1 MAGKGKKG
9 GQEMSKKTETKMKAK
24 VVEDKTFGLKNK
36 NKSTKVQ
43 NYVKS
48 VTHQVM
54 AGNAKGGLAAQES
67 KAFQEKKDKKK
78 KDEAS
83 ALLASLFKNA
93 QNLAN
98 NKAPVASENQP
109 INMYA
114 DPRQGTV
121 DMPETIITCKFFL
134 DAVEDEKYGWRW
146 ECANG
151 SKCQYRH
158 MLPEGYVLLTKKQR
172 DAEKQRQKDNV
183 ESRSIE
189 EIIEEERAALK
200 YDDLTPV
207 TKESFFAW
215 KARKAERK
223 QQELEEKMK
232 AEEAKAAKNKGAK
245 GKQSIM
251 NGRAL
256 FTYNPDMFKDD
267 ENAVEEIV
275 FEEDQAGEQEEESKL
290 QDGGGRLVQEEAKEE
305 SAAVDENLFAA
316 EADNVEEDV
325 DFD

>member
-9 GQEMSKKTETKMKAK
+9 GQEVSKKTENKMKAK
-24 VVEDKTFGLKNK
+24 IVEDKTFGLKNK

-54 AGNAKGGLAAQES
+54 AGNSKGGLAAQES
-67 KAFQEKKDKKK
+67 KSFQEKKDKKK

-146 ECANG
+146 ECPNG

-183 ESRSIE
+183 ETRSIE

-215 KARKAERK
+215 KARKAEKK
-223 QQELEEKMK
+223 QKELEEKMK
-232 AEEAKAAKNKGAK
+232 AEEAKATKNKGGK
-245 GKQSIM
+245 GKQSVM

-275 FEEDQAGEQEEESKL
+275 FEEDGDNQQEESKI
-290 QDGGGRLVQEEAKEE
+290 QDGGGRLVKEEAKEE